1 MGSGADGRDEQAE
14 VNKLLWRGKVYS
26 IIWLAGFGS
35 AVALHAGLK
44 ARRMIKSNPSL
55 QGAKQAW
62 SCIIAGGIGF
72 AILCAAVAIGIFNAL
87 SQP

>member
-1 MGSGADGRDEQAE
+1 MGSGADVMAKQAE
-14 VNKLLWRGKVYS
+14 LNKLLWRGKVYS

-44 ARRMIKSNPSL
+44 ARRMIKSNPEL
-55 QGAKQAW
+55 QGMKQAGY
-62 SCIIAGGIGF
+62 CIMAGGAGF
-72 AILCAAVAIGIFNAL
+72 AVLCAAVAIGIFNAL